1 MGFGVMAAE
10 VIELGAH
17 ERMSVAEALGLTLRE
32 SPSEVLIIFVDAEGE
47 LGIRS
52 SGMANKDALWNLEV
66 AKSMILENALDD
78 D

>member
-1 MGFGVMAAE
+1 MTAE

-32 SPSEVLIIFVDAEGE
+32 SPSEVLIIFVDAEGQ
-47 LGIRS
+47 LGIRT
-52 SGMANKDALWNLEV
+52 SGMANKDALWSLEV
-66 AKSMILENALDD
+66 AKSMILEGALDD